1 MTLQRILIVQN
12 DFLLA
17 EGLRIVIADAGYEV
31 VGLARDTA
39 SADKLAVQHRPVLAI
54 VDMMLE
60 VDVDGIATAKFLKE
74 KHGLQILITTGF
86 PDSFVER
93 EGVHELACAVVKK
106 PYSDEEILEAVARCL
121 NPAPAQP

>member
-1 MTLQRILIVQN
+1 MTSQKILIVQN

-17 EGLRIVIADAGYEV
+17 EALRIVLADAGYEV
-31 VGLARDTA
+31 IGMARDTLG
-39 SADKLAVQHRPVLAI
+39 ADKLAAQHRPALAI

-60 VDVDGIATAKFLKE
+60 VDVDGIATATALKE
-74 KHGLQILITTGF
+74 MYGFKILITTGF

-93 EGVHELACAVVKK
+93 EGVHALACAVVRK

-121 NPAPAQP
+121 NH

>member
-17 EGLRIVIADAGYEV
+17 EGLRIVIVDAGYEV
-31 VGLARDTA
+31 VGMARDTA
-39 SADKLAVQHRPVLAI
+39 SADKLAAQHRPALAI

-60 VDVDGIATAKFLKE
+60 VDVDGIATATFLKE
-74 KHGLQILITTGF
+74 KHGLEILITTGF
-86 PDSFVER
+86 PDAFVER
-93 EGVHELACAVVKK
+93 EGVHDLACAVVRK

-121 NPAPAQP
+121 KPAPAQP

>member
-1 MTLQRILIVQN
+1 MTKQKILIVQN

-31 VGLARDTA
+31 VGMARDTA
-39 SADKLAVQHRPVLAI
+39 GAEDFAKQHRPALAI
-54 VDMMLE
+54 IDMMLE
-60 VDVDGIATAKFLKE
+60 VDVDGIATATYLK
-74 KHGLQILITTGF
+74 KKYGFAILITTGF

-93 EGVHELACAVVKK
+93 EGVADLACAVVKK
-106 PYSDEEILEAVARCL
+106 PYSDEDILQAVARCL